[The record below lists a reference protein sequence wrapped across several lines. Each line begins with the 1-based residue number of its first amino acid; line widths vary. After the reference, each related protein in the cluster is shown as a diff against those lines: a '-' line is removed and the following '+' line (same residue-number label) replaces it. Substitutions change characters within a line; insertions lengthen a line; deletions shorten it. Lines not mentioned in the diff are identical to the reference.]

1 MALKKVKVEFTP
13 TGAILDDEVYQEDG
27 ILSDIGLVLT
37 VDAIGGVSIY
47 KLTEVNSESV
57 VTVSGDDLLSD
68 NPQLFI
74 DLILGGN

>member
-1 MALKKVKVEFTP
+1 MTLKQVKVQFVP
-13 TGAILDDEVYQEDG
+13 TGAKLDDEVYQEDG
-27 ILSDIGLVLT
+27 ILSDKGLVLA

-47 KLTEVNSESV
+47 KIAEVNSESV